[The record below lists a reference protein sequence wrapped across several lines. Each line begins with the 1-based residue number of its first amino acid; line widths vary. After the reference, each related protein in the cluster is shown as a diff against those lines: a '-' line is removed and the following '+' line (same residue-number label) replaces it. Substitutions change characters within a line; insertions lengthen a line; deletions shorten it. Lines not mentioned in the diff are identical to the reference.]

1 MQVIDYI
8 ETYAIITLSFT
19 ALIVIAESVLT
30 PLMDI
35 IQRMKPA
42 AANTELATVHVMP
55 PRAARK
61 HYKEWDNMQLDA
73 AA

>member
-1 MQVIDYI
+1 MQVINYI
-8 ETYAIITLSFT
+8 ELYAIITLSLT
-19 ALIVIAESVLT
+19 AVIVIAESVMT
-30 PLMDI
+30 PLVDI
-35 IQRMKPA
+35 FQRMKPA
-42 AANTELATVHVMP
+42 ASNTELATVHVMP